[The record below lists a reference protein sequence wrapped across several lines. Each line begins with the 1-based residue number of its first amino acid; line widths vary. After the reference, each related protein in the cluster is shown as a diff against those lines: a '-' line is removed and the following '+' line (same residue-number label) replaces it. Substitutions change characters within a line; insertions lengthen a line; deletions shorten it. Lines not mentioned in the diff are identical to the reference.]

1 MRAQLVGVTKHHGGQ
16 VVLDGASVAVGP
28 RARIG
33 LVGPNGVGKSTVL
46 RLLAGEETPDGGA
59 VVLDPPDLTV
69 AHMPQEPDVRPGE
82 TLLEALA
89 RRTGIA
95 AAEQELQA
103 AATTLAGGGD
113 DAAAAGR
120 YDRALSRFLALGGG
134 DLEPRAAKL
143 CAALRL
149 GVDLGRR
156 LDGLSGGESGRASL
170 AAALLARADV
180 LLLDEPTNDLDGDG
194 LARLEAFVA
203 SYPGAVVV
211 VSHDRAFLDATV
223 DHIAEIDPRSRRI
236 VEWSGGW
243 SEYAERR
250 DAARAEAYDAL
261 TRAEERRGEL
271 TTLLSHRRTE
281 ARAGG
286 AAANRRGTHA
296 LMTKVRQAER
306 LLERNPLPEK
316 PFEPWELRLE
326 LRSSGRVSAPA
337 ARLDGAVVERGATTV
352 GPLDLEVQPG
362 ERVAVTGRN
371 GSGKTTLLRALLGE
385 LELAAGARALGRG
398 AVAGVITQERRSYI
412 SAQPLLDAFTGE
424 TGLSPVDG
432 RTLLAKFGLG
442 ADHVSR
448 ACSTLSP
455 GERTR
460 AHLAELQAAGVNL
473 LVLDEPTNHL
483 DLEAVEQLE
492 QALAAYDG
500 TVVVVSHD
508 RRFLEAVAPTRSVS
522 LDPPAPGVS
531 AGDGDPEDPADRG
544 DGHAG
549 DADRERPGEP
559 RRKQHPPEGDR

>member
-16 VVLDGASVAVGP
+16 LVLDGASLAVGP

-33 LVGPNGVGKSTVL
+33 LVGPNGIGKSTVL
-46 RLLAGEETPDGGA
+46 RLLAGEEAPDGGA

-69 AHMPQEPDVRPGE
+69 AHMPQEHDARPGE
-82 TLLEALA
+82 TLIERLA

-95 AAEQELQA
+95 AAEHELEAA
-103 AATTLAGGGD
+103 AATLADGD
-113 DAAAAGR
+113 DPALAAGR

-134 DLEPRAAKL
+134 DLESHAAKL
-143 CAALRL
+143 CSALRL
-149 GVDLGRR
+149 GVELGRP
-156 LDGLSGGESGRASL
+156 LDGLSGGEAGRASL
-170 AAALLARADV
+170 AAALLARADL

-194 LARLEAFVA
+194 LERLEAFVA

-211 VSHDRAFLDATV
+211 VSHDRAFLDASV
-223 DHIAEIDPRSRRI
+223 DRVAEIDPRSRRI

-250 DAARAEAYDAL
+250 DAARAAAYDTL
-261 TRAEERRGEL
+261 TRAQERRRDL

-286 AAANRRGTHA
+286 AAADRRGTHA

-326 LRSSGRVSAPA
+326 LRASGRVSAPA
-337 ARLDGAVVERGATTV
+337 AQLDGAVVERGTTTI
-352 GPLDLEVQPG
+352 GPLDLELQPG
-362 ERVAVTGRN
+362 ERVALTGRN

-385 LELAAGARALGRG
+385 LEVTSGTRALGRG
-398 AVAGVITQERRSYI
+398 AVAGVITQERRSYT
-412 SAQPLLDAFTGE
+412 SAQPLLEASIRA
-424 TGLSPVDG
+424 TGLTPVDA

-448 ACSTLSP
+448 SCATLSP

-492 QALAAYDG
+492 QALAGYDG
-500 TVVVVSHD
+500 TLLVVSHD
-508 RRFLEAVAPTRSVS
+508 RRFLEAVAPTRTVS
-522 LDPPAPGVS
+522 LDPVPGGS
-531 AGDGDPEDPADRG
+531 RGDGDPEDPADRCEG
-544 DGHAG
+544 NAG
-549 DADRERPGEP
+549 DADRDRPREP
-559 RRKQHPPEGDR
+559 RWKEHPPEEER